1 MVKIV
6 LSTQLFVSLV
16 LIAGMSVAAGL
27 SHAEDIRLIIRG
39 DDLGMTQGSLVAFEE
54 AMNNGVLNCCSLQPA
69 SPWFVGAAELCNQ
82 NPGWCVGIHLTL
94 VGEWQG
100 YRWRPVLPWDEVSS
114 IVDEDGFL
122 YTSPKEMNAHNPDPD
137 DIIKE
142 LRAQID
148 LALKY
153 GVDVQYL
160 DNHYFGVPK
169 DIVDQLGEEYNLPV
183 SQRFGEKDFKGIYNT
198 PPDQKIEEA
207 VRQIE
212 NLTEPGL
219 YLWYCHP
226 GIDSPEQNAL
236 IHTSVEDIFAR
247 DGVGPHRTAVTKT
260 LTSIDLKSA
269 IMRKGIKLTT
279 YRDIWEEQNK

>member
-1 MVKIV
+1 MRIL
-6 LSTQLFVSLV
+6 LSTKFVMC
-16 LIAGMSVAAGL
+16 LILLIGMSVAGGV

-39 DDLGMTQGSLVAFEE
+39 DDLGMTQGSLVAFEQ
-54 AMNNGVLNCCSLQPA
+54 AMNNGVLNCCSLQA
-69 SPWFVGAAELCNQ
+69 AAPWFTGAAELCNR

-100 YRWRPVLPWDEVSS
+100 YRWRPVLPWSEVSS
-114 IVDEDGFL
+114 IVDENGFL
-122 YTSPKEMNAHNPDPD
+122 YTSPKEMNAHNPDPAE
-137 DIIKE
+137 IEKE

-153 GVDVQYL
+153 GVNVQYF

-169 DIVDQLGEEYNLPV
+169 DIVDKLGEEYDLPV
-183 SQRFGEKDFKGIYNT
+183 SQRFGEITMEGIYNT
-198 PPDQKIEEA
+198 PPNQKIEEA
-207 VRQIE
+207 VKQLE

-236 IHTSVEDIFAR
+236 FHTSTEDIFAR
-247 DGVGPHRTAVTKT
+247 GGVGPHRAAVTDV
-260 LTSIDLKSA
+260 LTSIDLKAA
-269 IMRKGIKLTT
+269 IMRKGIVLTT
-279 YRDIWEEQNK
+279 YRNIWDEQKK